1 MFDPIT
7 AQRAVTL
14 EGRYELRSVL
24 GQGRFATLFEAHDR
38 ELDHQVALR
47 VVRSDE
53 CSDARDFA
61 PRFFADGARRVRLV
75 SPHTAH
81 VYDYGR
87 TGDDTFFVA
96 MELLRGRRLS
106 FVLSGRGPLGD
117 LMAAQVCE
125 RVCSSLV
132 EAHRYGILHGH
143 LSPERVWLT
152 GRGFDGLKLL
162 GHGTL
167 QLHPR
172 DPSDWP
178 VHSVRYAAPEVLA
191 SGHLTPQADV
201 YGAGL
206 LLFELLTGRSAFAED
221 SATRIMLRH
230 RQGGPCRGA
239 WYEHIC
245 HMNPTLAA
253 IVQRCLAPEPRER
266 YESVAQLRA
275 ALMHH
280 LVLQAA

>member
-1 MFDPIT
+1 MYDPV
-7 AQRAVTL
+7 AARQAMTL

-24 GQGRFATLFEAHDR
+24 GHGRFATLFEAYDR

-47 VVRSDE
+47 VVRSDVAR
-53 CSDARDFA
+53 DARSYA

-75 SPHTAH
+75 NPHTAH
-81 VYDYGR
+81 VFDYGR

-132 EAHRYGILHGH
+132 EAHRHGIVHGQ

-152 GRGFDGLKLL
+152 GGGFDGVKVT
-162 GHGTL
+162 GHGSL
-167 QLHPR
+167 ALHPS
-172 DPSDWP
+172 DPVSWP
-178 VHSVRYAAPEVLA
+178 LSTLRYVAPEVLA
-191 SGHLTPQADV
+191 SGHVTPQADV

-206 LLFELLTGRSAFAED
+206 LLFELLTGRAAFTED

-253 IVQRCLAPEPRER
+253 IVQRSLATDPCER
-266 YESVAQLRA
+266 YDTVAQLRA